1 MKRQRRL
8 LFSILLLSFF
18 LNGCNILGI
27 TTSQEKQCDCCTESL
42 FESGPIQ
49 DLLDGDNEWMGLI
62 LGETKADEIEAI
74 FEDIPHEFCYARQEE
89 DGSHMV
95 CNEIPEKYFD
105 NIGGY
110 VFLHLPEFNCRGLFI
125 SWELDKIDEILFS
138 CGDCINLA
146 QLFSYFGEPSYISA
160 WPIGLHDS
168 ELATTIFYPQKGLS
182 IGLGY
187 IDPLDPT
194 LTETIDISYISLTL
208 PPQNNKRSPLKEWM
222 SGTDYLCRRDWVGF
236 GNLVDLY
243 YTEKSNHECISD
255 RN

>member
-1 MKRQRRL
+1 
-8 LFSILLLSFF
+8 
-18 LNGCNILGI
+18 
-27 TTSQEKQCDCCTESL
+27 
-42 FESGPIQ
+42 
-49 DLLDGDNEWMGLI
+49 
-62 LGETKADEIEAI
+62 
-74 FEDIPHEFCYARQEE
+74 
-89 DGSHMV
+89 MV
-95 CNEIPEKYFD
+95 HIKFVTNCPENYFN

-110 VFLHLPEFNCRGLFI
+110 VFLHLPEFNCRGFYI
-125 SWELDKIDEILFS
+125 SWKMDKINSIVFS
-138 CGDCINLA
+138 CGDCITLT

-160 WPIGLHDS
+160 WPIGLHNS

-208 PPQNNKRSPLKEWM
+208 PPQNNKRSSLKEWM
-222 SGTDYLCRRDWVGF
+222 SGTDYLCLRDWVGF

-243 YTEKSNHECISD
+243 YTEKSNHECVSG